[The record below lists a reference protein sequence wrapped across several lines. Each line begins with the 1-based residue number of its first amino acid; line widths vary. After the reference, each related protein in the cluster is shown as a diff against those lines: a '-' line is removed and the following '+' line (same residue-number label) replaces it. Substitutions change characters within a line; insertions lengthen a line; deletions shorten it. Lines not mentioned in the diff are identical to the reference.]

1 MDKRRSRTFTSI
13 LALIAIAALCMA
25 YGYFIEPNR
34 LVVNQDEIK
43 IKAWD
48 PAFDGLRIAMIGDI
62 HGGSNGG
69 SAEMIR
75 NVVTATNAESPDVIV
90 LLGDYVSED
99 KNGTLNMSM
108 ADVADN
114 LAGLKA
120 EYGVYAV
127 LGNHDGRYGDELV
140 ATELSRIG
148 YRVLQNEVIVI
159 DRGEKRLRIL
169 GMLDHMHVTS
179 WKEYSEAAKQAV
191 SPTEGSGDL
200 VILQH
205 SPDILHLVT
214 GDLAISDDLKLFLAA
229 HHHGGQVWLPI
240 LGRPIIP
247 SSYGQK
253 YANGH
258 VKDRGLDMYITSGV
272 GTSILP
278 FRFMVPP
285 EIMILTVRSE

>member
-1 MDKRRSRTFTSI
+1 
-13 LALIAIAALCMA
+13 MA

-34 LVVNQDEIK
+34 LVVIRDEIK
-43 IKAWD
+43 IKGWD
-48 PAFDGLRIAMIGDI
+48 PAFDGIRIAMISDI

-75 NVVTATNAESPDVIV
+75 KVVRATNAESPDVIV

-99 KNGTLNMSM
+99 TNGTLKMPM
-108 ADVADN
+108 AEIADN
-114 LAGLKA
+114 LAGLRAKD
-120 EYGVYAV
+120 GVYAV
-127 LGNHDGRYGDELV
+127 LGNHDGRYGDASV
-140 ATELSRIG
+140 AEELSRVG
-148 YRVLQNEVIVI
+148 YRVLQNEVIII
-159 DRGEKRLRIL
+159 DRGEKSLRIL

-179 WKEYSEAAKQAV
+179 WKGYSEKAKQAV
-191 SPTEGSGDL
+191 SPTDGTGDL
-200 VILQH
+200 VVLQH
-205 SPDILHLVT
+205 SPDILPLVT
-214 GDLAISDDLKLFLAA
+214 GELSISNDLKLFLAA

-258 VKDRGLDMYITSGV
+258 IKDHGLDMYVTSGV
-272 GTSILP
+272 GTSLLP

-285 EIMILTVRSE
+285 EIIILTVRSE

>member
-1 MDKRRSRTFTSI
+1 
-13 LALIAIAALCMA
+13 MA

-34 LVVNQDEIK
+34 LVVNHDEIK
-43 IKAWD
+43 IKGWD

-90 LLGDYVSED
+90 LLGDYVAED
-99 KNGTLNMSM
+99 QDGNVKMPM
-108 ADVADN
+108 AEVADN

-120 EYGVYAV
+120 KDGVFAV
-127 LGNHDGRYGDELV
+127 LGNHDGRYGDSSVAGELDRV
-140 ATELSRIG
+140 G
-148 YRVLQNEVIVI
+148 YRVLQNEVVVI
-159 DRGEKRLRIL
+159 DRGKKRLRIL
-169 GMLDHMHVTS
+169 GMVDHMYSTI
-179 WKEYSEAAKQAV
+179 WQEYSGIAKQAV
-191 SPTEGSGDL
+191 SETEGTGDL
-200 VILQH
+200 VVLQH
-205 SPDILHLVT
+205 SPDMIYLVT
-214 GDLAISDDLKLFLAA
+214 GERSISNDLKLFLAA
-229 HHHGGQVWLPI
+229 HHHGGQVWFPI

-258 VKDRGLDMYITSGV
+258 IKDRGLDMYVTSGV
-272 GTSILP
+272 GTSLLP

-285 EIMILTVRSE
+285 EIMILTLRCE

>member
-1 MDKRRSRTFTSI
+1 
-13 LALIAIAALCMA
+13 MA

-34 LVVNQDEIK
+34 LVVNHDEIK
-43 IKAWD
+43 IKGWD

-75 NVVTATNAESPDVIV
+75 KVVTAANAEKPDVIV

-99 KNGTLNMSM
+99 KNGVLKMPMTEI
-108 ADVADN
+108 ADN

-120 EYGVYAV
+120 KYGVYAV
-127 LGNHDGRYGDELV
+127 LGNHDGRYGDASVAAELGRV
-140 ATELSRIG
+140 G

-169 GMLDHMHVTS
+169 GMLDHMHVTT
-179 WKEYSEAAKQAV
+179 WKEYSEKAKQAEG
-191 SPTEGSGDL
+191 PTNGTGDL
-200 VILQH
+200 VVLLH

-214 GDLAISDDLKLFLAA
+214 GELAISDDLKLFLAA

-258 VKDRGLDMYITSGV
+258 IKDRGSDMYITSGV
-272 GTSILP
+272 GTSLLP

-285 EIMILTVRSE
+285 EIVILTVRSE